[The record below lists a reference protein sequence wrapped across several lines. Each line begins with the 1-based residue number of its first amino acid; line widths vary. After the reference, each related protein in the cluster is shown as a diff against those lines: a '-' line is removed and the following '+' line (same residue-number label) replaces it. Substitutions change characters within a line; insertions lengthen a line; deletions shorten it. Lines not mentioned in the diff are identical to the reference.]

1 MVANVSAGEVR
12 GAAGRSDI
20 WLPVALLILA
30 GLGWWWSAVSA
41 GDMSAG
47 MGGDG
52 MSMEPQPTM
61 SFVAFLVAWVA
72 MMAAMMFPAV
82 VPVVRLYARAAANGQ
97 AAPVVG
103 LRRRVH
109 RAVGRRGHPRIS
121 LRGDGWNEPL
131 MHGSPWAGRV
141 AGAVAVAAGLYQL
154 TPLKS
159 VCLRHCRSP
168 LSFFLRHGKHL
179 DRPTGAFVAG
189 GRHGNVL
196 RRLLLDADGRA
207 DRFRYNAIGVDAGF
221 RGADPAGEGR
231 SRSVNSSPA
240 WRGRCCWFWVS
251 RCWCTRH
258 SLPISSDRKA
268 RHDNDRTTHPVVP
281 QGSRI

>member
-1 MVANVSAGEVR
+1 VADVSASDVR
-12 GAAGRSDI
+12 GMAGRSDI
-20 WLPVALLILA
+20 WLPAALLILA

-41 GDMSAG
+41 GDM
-47 MGGDG
+47 GGDG
-52 MSMEPQPTM
+52 MAMEPQVAM

-82 VPVVRLYARAAANGQ
+82 LPVIRLYARAAANGH
-97 AAPVVG
+97 AAPVVVFVAG
-103 LRRRVH
+103 YIALW
-109 RAVGRRGHPRIS
+109 AIVGIPAFFAWSR
-121 LRGDGWNEPL
+121 LNEPL

-189 GRHGNVL
+189 GRHGMFCV
-196 RRLLLDADGRA
+196 G
-207 DRFRYNAIGVDAGF
+207 
-221 RGADPAGEGR
+221 
-231 SRSVNSSPA
+231 
-240 WRGRCCWFWVS
+240 CCWMLMALLVAFGAMQLAWMLVLAVLILS
-251 RCWCTRH
+251 E
-258 SLPISSDRKA
+258 KA
-268 RHDNDRTTHPVVP
+268 VPFGEQLARVTGAALLVLGVALLVHPAFVTHLV
-281 QGSRI
+281 